1 MTSIRKFAFAALLAA
16 SALSFAPAS
25 ASAQEPARGKFTLT
39 HEVRWGSAT
48 VPSGDYEF
56 SYNPENA
63 SAVLTLTK
71 MSGTRAGYIM
81 LVPATEDSKPSD
93 TNRLVLASSSEGS
106 YVAAMELRDF
116 GMTLLFSAPAR
127 GAEKQLARAVTTT
140 AAGQ

>member
-1 MTSIRKFAFAALLAA
+1 
-16 SALSFAPAS
+16 
-25 ASAQEPARGKFTLT
+25 
-39 HEVRWGSAT
+39 
-48 VPSGDYEF
+48 
-56 SYNPENA
+56 
-63 SAVLTLTK
+63 
-71 MSGTRAGYIM
+71 M
-81 LVPATEDSKPSD
+81 LVPAIEDSKPSD